1 MVLGKV
7 RIFMKVQ
14 YVKFFSITERI
25 SNLFFLN
32 LLWIIA
38 CLPIFTIFPSTAAM
52 FGVFREWV
60 TKKETRIF
68 RIFFQKFKE
77 NFKQSMVL
85 ELAWLFYLGIA
96 FANLSI
102 LDNFNSVFRTVILSI
117 LISIGILLFLMSI
130 YMVTL
135 MVHYNLSIPTLW
147 KNSFLLSLTCLPST
161 FLVILIICVMA
172 AITYFLPIV
181 LIFVFS
187 VTAYLLFLLCFRA
200 IIGII

>member
-1 MVLGKV
+1 
-7 RIFMKVQ
+7 MKVQ
-14 YVKFFSITERI
+14 YVKFFSITERV

-32 LLWIIA
+32 LLWIVA

-60 TKKETRIF
+60 TKKETSIF

-85 ELAWLFYLGIA
+85 ELAWLFYLGIS

-102 LDNFNSVFRTVILSI
+102 LDNFNGIFRTVILSI

-135 MVHYNLSIPTLW
+135 MVHYNLSIPILW

-187 VTAYLLFLLCFRA
+187 FTAYLLFLLCFRA